1 MPVNTLI
8 QHRRGTAAQ
17 WLAASAVLGQGI
29 LYNGELGFETD
40 TGRYKIGD
48 GSTPWSSLDYSSIL
62 PNSSDISGESGI
74 VVKFG
79 VSGIPVVVSTS
90 GFNSS
95 QILDFGSAVSGI
107 VTNIS
112 VSAEE
117 ILDIVGSGIV
127 GNSGIRSLYDDAN
140 NTIYISLTGVDPT
153 LLPVTNIISGT
164 GIGVSAAGSVYT
176 ISVTGIPTSLVN
188 NFSSEVSSIVNT
200 TLSGG
205 SVGSIL
211 TTGNVTI
218 GGDLTVQGTT
228 TTVNSTVVD
237 IGDNIIRVN
246 TSGLTTGGFEVF
258 VGGDANNSAN
268 YRSLVW
274 NVSNN
279 RWEFAGGTANIY
291 TSGTITANSFI
302 GIGSGL
308 TNLDFNNITSNIP
321 DPIIT
326 GTLTGDISGSS
337 SVTLTNL
344 GNGTLTINTDIGSG
358 VIVNND
364 INASANISVSKLQA
378 GSAGQVLQVN
388 SGGNIIWGS
397 IDGGSP

>member
-29 LYNGELGFETD
+29 LYNGEIGFETD

-48 GSTPWSSLDYSSIL
+48 GSTPWASLDYSSIL

-95 QILDFGSAVSGI
+95 QITDFGSAVSGI

-117 ILDIVGSGIV
+117 ILDIVGSGII
-127 GNSGIRSLYDDAN
+127 GNSGIRSLYDDSN
-140 NTIYISLTGVDPT
+140 NTIYIALTGVDPA
-153 LLPVTNIISGT
+153 LLPVTDIQPGT
-164 GIGVSAAGSVYT
+164 GIGVTNIGSIYT
-176 ISVTGIPTSLVN
+176 ISVTGIPTSLVD
-188 NFSSEVSSIVNT
+188 NFSNEVSTIVNS

-205 SVGSIL
+205 SVDTIV

-258 VGGDANNSAN
+258 VGGDSNDSIN

-274 NVSNN
+274 NVANN
-279 RWEFAGGTANIY
+279 RWEFSGGTADIY
-291 TSGTITANSFI
+291 TSGTITANSFV
-302 GIGSGL
+302 GVGSGL

-326 GTLTGDISGSS
+326 GVLTGDISGSS
-337 SVTLTNL
+337 SVTLTDL

-364 INASANISVSKLQA
+364 INTSANISVTKLQA

-388 SGGNIIWGS
+388 SGGTIIWGS